1 MWGEGTVLSGRYQ
14 LRQRIGG
21 GSMGDVWRA
30 LDTVLGREVAVKIL
44 LPALLED
51 EGFAARF
58 HTEARVL
65 AALSHPGIVSVYDY
79 GQTDDPRTAFLV
91 MELIT
96 GRPLSDLLDD
106 SAPLSQASTLAIVA
120 QTLEALQVAHDRGIV
135 HRDVKPAN
143 LMLRDGAVVVTDF
156 GVARTADA
164 RRLTAADVVL
174 GTAVYAAPEQ
184 ARHSM
189 VSAAADQ
196 YAVGVIA
203 YECLAGFPPFD
214 GDTPL
219 GIMMKHLQEPV
230 PPLPDTVPEPV
241 RELVMRALAKDP
253 AERFGSAKE
262 MARAARRLLSRDGS
276 LTRTGTPEDSFQTG
290 VVVAEM
296 EAADADADG
305 DADTASTGPVA
316 GAIAAGHAVLPVAR
330 ADGDF
335 MSFTVLPREAEP
347 EDEDAEVQ
355 AASAGLDESA
365 TEEIPPAWASYA
377 IRPPN
382 AVEDWASFTV
392 GEAAEETVPL
402 PDAEG
407 EFDGAEGLPGAAVP
421 PVAGAEGAAHAEAAE
436 GPHGVP
442 GGRVVPQDSF
452 TVGVVPEDE
461 GQDPAGAAEPASPR
475 RGRLRRVF
483 GAGAPEVPAEA
494 SGDGAAGDGP
504 VRAAGAEDLSG
515 RAEPPAADED
525 AGGYGGSGRAVPQ
538 DSFMVGVEPDLAPE
552 DSDAE
557 PDGQAEH
564 DSGGPGGGASGGPG
578 SAQPNRRRT
587 VVLTGA
593 AAVVA
598 AVVAVAIAYPLS
610 GSNSSAAGAVA
621 ATRSASSSG
630 STDPGSVDPS
640 SVTSLPSS
648 TAGTSATTS
657 KSSASS
663 ASSTPSPTIP
673 SSSTAV
679 VTLTTPGPPNPPG
692 PSTKPG
698 PSTAPRPPVSSPS
711 PGPTAGS
718 SPSTPIKTG
727 YITNVGDADVIDTYH
742 YDGLANLSDSA
753 PLTVEAQAAG
763 QPEETFQ
770 VTPSVIDGV
779 TVYQFGNALSTKE
792 LIDDD
797 GSGDGKISLYH
808 VNNAPNQKWW
818 LATDGRVPPGAYYLH
833 NQQFSDC
840 LTDNG
845 SGQALSTK
853 PCASGNKAQ
862 EWYLP

>member
-96 GRPLSDLLDD
+96 GRPLSELLED
-106 SAPLSQASTLAIVA
+106 SAPLSQASTLTIVA

-189 VSAAADQ
+189 VSPAADQ

-203 YECLAGFPPFD
+203 YECLTGFPPFD

-262 MARAARRLLSRDGS
+262 MARAARRLVSRDGS

-290 VVVAEM
+290 VVIAEV
-296 EAADADADG
+296 EAAAADADV
-305 DADTASTGPVA
+305 DADSDSDSAVAGAVA

-335 MSFTVLPREAEP
+335 MSFTVLPREAVP
-347 EDEDAEVQ
+347 EDEDEDADEQ
-355 AASAGLDESA
+355 AAAAGLDESA

-377 IRPPN
+377 MRPPA

-407 EFDGAEGLPGAAVP
+407 
-421 PVAGAEGAAHAEAAE
+421 
-436 GPHGVP
+436 
-442 GGRVVPQDSF
+442 
-452 TVGVVPEDE
+452 
-461 GQDPAGAAEPASPR
+461 
-475 RGRLRRVF
+475 
-483 GAGAPEVPAEA
+483 
-494 SGDGAAGDGP
+494 
-504 VRAAGAEDLSG
+504 
-515 RAEPPAADED
+515 
-525 AGGYGGSGRAVPQ
+525 
-538 DSFMVGVEPDLAPE
+538 
-552 DSDAE
+552 
-557 PDGQAEH
+557 
-564 DSGGPGGGASGGPG
+564 
-578 SAQPNRRRT
+578 
-587 VVLTGA
+587 
-593 AAVVA
+593 
-598 AVVAVAIAYPLS
+598 
-610 GSNSSAAGAVA
+610 
-621 ATRSASSSG
+621 
-630 STDPGSVDPS
+630 
-640 SVTSLPSS
+640 
-648 TAGTSATTS
+648 
-657 KSSASS
+657 
-663 ASSTPSPTIP
+663 
-673 SSSTAV
+673 
-679 VTLTTPGPPNPPG
+679 
-692 PSTKPG
+692 
-698 PSTAPRPPVSSPS
+698 
-711 PGPTAGS
+711 
-718 SPSTPIKTG
+718 
-727 YITNVGDADVIDTYH
+727 
-742 YDGLANLSDSA
+742 
-753 PLTVEAQAAG
+753 
-763 QPEETFQ
+763 
-770 VTPSVIDGV
+770 
-779 TVYQFGNALSTKE
+779 
-792 LIDDD
+792 
-797 GSGDGKISLYH
+797 
-808 VNNAPNQKWW
+808 
-818 LATDGRVPPGAYYLH
+818 
-833 NQQFSDC
+833 
-840 LTDNG
+840 
-845 SGQALSTK
+845 
-853 PCASGNKAQ
+853 
-862 EWYLP
+862 